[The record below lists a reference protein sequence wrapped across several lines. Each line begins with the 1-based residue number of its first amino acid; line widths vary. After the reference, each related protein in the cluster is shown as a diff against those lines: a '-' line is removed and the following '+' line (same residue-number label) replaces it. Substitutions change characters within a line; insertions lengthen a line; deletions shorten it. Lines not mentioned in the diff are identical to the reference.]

1 MRIIIMEL
9 KLHCKENAPCQYW
22 YKQNLHCLRQ
32 ELSAP
37 WHYHHRWRH
46 QKSVCLCVSNHI
58 NPLLNGTWLLVMP
71 FSPTNATC
79 RCFSYWFLTFLLST
93 RCCSSTALLLTRS
106 GVEFLNACTFSHWLL
121 MLACHFFSSPN
132 YFKECSTFPYNLNCT
147 SHIVFRSATFNSCNL
162 QQFAAR
168 YQLGLRESQLILTV
182 RYAKNVKNKLNF
194 NPSIILNFKKLTR
207 PW

>member
-1 MRIIIMEL
+1 MHIIMEL
-9 KLHCKENAPCQYW
+9 KLHCKENVPCQYW

-93 RCCSSTALLLTRS
+93 RWCSSAALLLTRS

-147 SHIVFRSATFNSCNL
+147 SHAYCVQVGHIQQLQLATICSPL
-162 QQFAAR
+162 PA
-168 YQLGLRESQLILTV
+168 GLERVSVDSHSEICQ
-182 RYAKNVKNKLNF
+182 KC
-194 NPSIILNFKKLTR
+194 KK
-207 PW
+207 

>member
-1 MRIIIMEL
+1 MHIIIMEL
-9 KLHCKENAPCQYW
+9 KLHCKENVPCQYW

-93 RCCSSTALLLTRS
+93 RWCSSAALLLTRS
-106 GVEFLNACTFSHWLL
+106 GLSSLMHAHLVIGCSCWL
-121 MLACHFFSSPN
+121 AISSPLPTTLRN
-132 YFKECSTFPYNLNCT
+132 AVRSLTISIVPRILCSGRPHSTAATCNNLQ
-147 SHIVFRSATFNSCNL
+147 SATR
-162 QQFAAR
+162 AW
-168 YQLGLRESQLILTV
+168 ESLSWFSQWDMP
-182 RYAKNVKNKLNF
+182 KM
-194 NPSIILNFKKLTR
+194 
-207 PW
+207 